1 MATLKGIGY
10 LRNKLA
16 LKRTRVELRY
26 QFYEMKNFVRDFG
39 ISSPDWLTNY
49 SSVVGWCAKAVD
61 SLSDRVVFRKFE
73 DDNFYMNEI
82 FNLNNP
88 DVLFDSAIKSALI
101 SSCSFVYISKDGSGY
116 PRLQVIDGGNA
127 TGIIDPITGLLQEG
141 YAVLERD
148 EFGAPKIEAYFEP
161 FKTTVF
167 YIGQNQIEVYDHNV
181 AYPLLVPIINN
192 PDAKR
197 PFGHSVISRACM
209 SIVESACRTIKRSEI
224 SAEFY
229 SFPQKYIIG
238 TDPDAER
245 LEKWRVSIS
254 SLLEIT
260 STQDGDKPTIGQF
273 TQQSMQPH
281 NDQLKM
287 FASLFAG
294 ETGLTLD
301 DLGFATDNP
310 SSAEAI
316 ASAHENLRLRAK
328 KCQRTFGSGFLNVG
342 FLACCLRDDTT
353 YQRSVIYKTRPKF
366 EPVFAPDNSTL
377 SLIGDAAI
385 KINQAVPN
393 YFTAENLRDL
403 TGIESEQDES

>member
-88 DVLFDSAIKSALI
+88 DMLFDSAIKSALI
-101 SSCSFVYISKDGSGY
+101 SSCSFVYISKDESGY

-167 YIGQNQIEVYDHNV
+167 YIGQNQNDVYDHNV

-197 PFGHSVISRACM
+197 PFGHSLISRACM

-260 STQDGDKPTIGQF
+260 
-273 TQQSMQPH
+273 
-281 NDQLKM
+281 
-287 FASLFAG
+287 
-294 ETGLTLD
+294 
-301 DLGFATDNP
+301 
-310 SSAEAI
+310 
-316 ASAHENLRLRAK
+316 
-328 KCQRTFGSGFLNVG
+328 
-342 FLACCLRDDTT
+342 
-353 YQRSVIYKTRPKF
+353 
-366 EPVFAPDNSTL
+366 
-377 SLIGDAAI
+377 
-385 KINQAVPN
+385 
-393 YFTAENLRDL
+393 
-403 TGIESEQDES
+403 